1 MKNTD
6 VKKILHKN
14 YLMATNIK
22 MEQSSGNT
30 FGLPPTPPASLPSD
44 ESEGNQSPEH
54 HSLVSPL
61 SSPNIRH
68 QTQQLGSLSSNNST
82 ISIPASSSSSNSSTA
97 SSSTS
102 SAQISNRRNTASTS
116 SNTSQSSSSSN
127 SPCNRGFAGSSTR
140 QPIHTPLISSQPV
153 NMSNYFKTNCVLLIQ
168 HFIEGFNWHAYFD
181 RRGKTHITC

>member
-6 VKKILHKN
+6 VKKALHKN

-22 MEQSSGNT
+22 MEQTSGNT

-61 SSPNIRH
+61 SSPNIRQ
-68 QTQQLGSLSSNNST
+68 QTQQLGSLSSNTST
-82 ISIPASSSSSNSSTA
+82 ASIPASSNSSNSPTA
-97 SSSTS
+97 SS
-102 SAQISNRRNTASTS
+102 AHISNRRNTASTS
-116 SNTSQSSSSSN
+116 SNTSQSSSTSN

-153 NMSNYFKTNCVLLIQ
+153 NKIY
-168 HFIEGFNWHAYFD
+168 Y
-181 RRGKTHITC
+181 

>member
-1 MKNTD
+1 MK
-6 VKKILHKN
+6 KALHKN

-22 MEQSSGNT
+22 MEQTSGNT

-61 SSPNIRH
+61 SSPNIRQ
-68 QTQQLGSLSSNNST
+68 QTQQLGSFSSNNST
-82 ISIPASSSSSNSSTA
+82 TSMPASSSSSNSST
-97 SSSTS
+97 TS

-116 SNTSQSSSSSN
+116 SNTSQSSSTSN
-127 SPCNRGFAGSSTR
+127 SPCNRGFTGSSTR

-153 NMSNYFKTNCVLLIQ
+153 NNKYYKAICWFSNIDFYRRVLLV
-168 HFIEGFNWHAYFD
+168 HLP
-181 RRGKTHITC
+181 